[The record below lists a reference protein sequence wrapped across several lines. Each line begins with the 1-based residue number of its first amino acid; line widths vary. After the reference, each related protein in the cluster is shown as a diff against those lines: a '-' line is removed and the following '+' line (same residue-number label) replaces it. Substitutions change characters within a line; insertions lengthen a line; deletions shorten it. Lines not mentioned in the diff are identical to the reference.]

1 MTPQIPKTWLGRLW
15 RRFTSPTILA
25 FVAVAVAAGM
35 IFKNTDDEIPQQA
48 SPEETRK
55 LIAEIENRAS
65 QMQKHIM
72 GITDRDGITRLL
84 KGIDPVTG
92 ENLPIGLYNEYAEES
107 LYTLLSQLEQ
117 QLEQKQERL
126 PELSEQEQRIL
137 RKAKISTKYIRDVST
152 DKSYAHALYNSIQ
165 EYILFSGVDTRHG
178 KDIDELL
185 EELWSKLD
193 NLLSIE

>member
-1 MTPQIPKTWLGRLW
+1 MTPQNPKTWIGRLW

-48 SPEETRK
+48 NPEETRK

-92 ENLPIGLYNEYAEES
+92 ENLPMGLYSEYDEES

-117 QLEQKQERL
+117 NLEQL

-152 DKSYAHALYNSIQ
+152 DKSYAYTLYGSMQ

-178 KDIDELL
+178 KHIDELL

>member
-1 MTPQIPKTWLGRLW
+1 M
-15 RRFTSPTILA
+15 TSPTILA

-35 IFKNTDDEIPQQA
+35 IFKNTDDEIPQQVN
-48 SPEETRK
+48 PEETRK

-92 ENLPIGLYNEYAEES
+92 GNLPTGLYSEYAEES

-117 QLEQKQERL
+117 NLEQL

-152 DKSYAHALYNSIQ
+152 DKSYAYTLYGSMQ

>member
-1 MTPQIPKTWLGRLW
+1 MTPQIPKTWPGRLW
-15 RRFTSPTILA
+15 KRFTSPTILA

-35 IFKNTDDEIPQQA
+35 IFKNTDDEIPPQA
-48 SPEETRK
+48 NPEETRK

-92 ENLPIGLYNEYAEES
+92 GNLPMGLYSEYAEES
-107 LYTLLSQLEQ
+107 LYTLLPQLEQ
-117 QLEQKQERL
+117 NLEQL

-152 DKSYAHALYNSIQ
+152 DKSYAYTLYGSMQ

>member
-1 MTPQIPKTWLGRLW
+1 MTPQIPKTSPGRLW
-15 RRFTSPTILA
+15 KRLTSPTILA

-35 IFKNTDDEIPQQA
+35 IFKNTDDEIPPQA
-48 SPEETRK
+48 NPEETRK

-92 ENLPIGLYNEYAEES
+92 GNLPMGLYSEYAEES
-107 LYTLLSQLEQ
+107 LYKLLSQLEQ
-117 QLEQKQERL
+117 NLEQL

-152 DKSYAHALYNSIQ
+152 DKSYAYTLYGSMQ
-165 EYILFSGVDTRHG
+165 EYILFSGVDTRHN
-178 KDIDELL
+178 KNTDELL

>member
-1 MTPQIPKTWLGRLW
+1 MTPQNPKTWIGRLW

-48 SPEETRK
+48 NPEESRK

-72 GITDRDGITRLL
+72 RITDRDGITRLL

-92 ENLPIGLYNEYAEES
+92 ENLPMGLYSEYDEES

-117 QLEQKQERL
+117 NLEQL

-152 DKSYAHALYNSIQ
+152 DKSYAYTLYGSMQ

-178 KDIDELL
+178 KHIDELL

>member
-1 MTPQIPKTWLGRLW
+1 MTPQIPKTWPGRLW
-15 RRFTSPTILA
+15 KRLTSPTILA

-48 SPEETRK
+48 NPEESRK

-92 ENLPIGLYNEYAEES
+92 ENLPMGLYNEYDEES

-117 QLEQKQERL
+117 NLERL

-152 DKSYAHALYNSIQ
+152 DKSYAYTLYGSMQ

>member
-1 MTPQIPKTWLGRLW
+1 MTPQIPKTWIGRLW

-25 FVAVAVAAGM
+25 FVAVAVAAGI
-35 IFKNTDDEIPQQA
+35 IFKNTDDKIPQQA
-48 SPEETRK
+48 NPEEIRK

-92 ENLPIGLYNEYAEES
+92 ENLPMSREYDEES

-117 QLEQKQERL
+117 NLEQL

-137 RKAKISTKYIRDVST
+137 RKAKITTKYIRDVST
-152 DKSYAHALYNSIQ
+152 DKSYAYTLYGSMQ